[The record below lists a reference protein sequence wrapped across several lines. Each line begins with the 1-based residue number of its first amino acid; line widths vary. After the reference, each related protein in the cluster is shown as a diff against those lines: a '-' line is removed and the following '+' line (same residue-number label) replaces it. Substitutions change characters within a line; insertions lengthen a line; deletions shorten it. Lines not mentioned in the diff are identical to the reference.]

1 MASHSGKTLTLQL
14 PWTLLVA
21 IGDSNAK
28 VFHPATAWYS
38 IKDLLRV
45 WPEFE
50 QNASQPNFRAV
61 AGLQVSNDPN
71 FPGASTE
78 LGGPLT
84 ADGKNWSADTTVT
97 SAIANVRF
105 FRLGWLVWVNAGGT
119 APLFGRC
126 GGEAVV
132 TFDRG

>member
-1 MASHSGKTLTLQL
+1 MTLQL

-38 IKDLLRV
+38 TKDLLRV

-50 QNASQPNFRAV
+50 QIASQTHFRAV
-61 AGLQVSNDPN
+61 GAIQVTNDPN
-71 FPGASTE
+71 LPGASTE
-78 LGGPLT
+78 LGSPLT
-84 ADGKNWSADTTVT
+84 VDGKNWGADTIVT
-97 SAIANVRF
+97 SAIANSRY
-105 FRLGWLVWVNAGGT
+105 FRLGWLVWVNTGGA